1 MAHGLRAPPGKDGPL
16 PTLRVL
22 HANKLYAPWV
32 GGVEAVVQALAEE
45 TSRLPGFEVEVLAC
59 QPRGPAA
66 DERWNG
72 LRVRRVASR
81 GLFMSTPLAAGY
93 PAALTRAL
101 PDFDVVHL
109 HVPFPLPFLTDW
121 RASPS
126 TRLVVHFHAD
136 VTKAAQRAIYRLAA
150 PLQARLF
157 RRADAVVVTSERLLE
172 RSPTLAPWRDR
183 CRVIP
188 LPADLARARPLAEAE
203 RPAWRQRLGLAPGLP
218 VLLFVGRLVA
228 YKGVAHLL
236 EAMRGVEAQLLV
248 VGEGPLR
255 ADLER
260 RAARLGV
267 AERVRFLGR
276 LDDDALHAAYQL
288 ADLFVLPSCTPA
300 EAFGLVQL
308 EAMMYGCPVVNTD
321 LPTGVPG
328 VSLHGETGETV
339 PPGQAQALRRAIQ
352 RLLADEPLRRRYGEA
367 ARRRVELFDRAR
379 IAREVADL
387 YLELCAR
394 PPRREG

>member
-1 MAHGLRAPPGKDGPL
+1 
-16 PTLRVL
+16 L

-45 TSRLPGFEVEVLAC
+45 TARLPGFEVEVLAC
-59 QPRGPAA
+59 QPRGPAV

-81 GLFMSTPLAAGY
+81 GLFMSTPLAPGY
-93 PAALTRAL
+93 PAALQRAL

-109 HVPFPLPFLTDW
+109 HLPFPLPLLTDW
-121 RASPS
+121 RVSPS
-126 TRLVVHFHAD
+126 TRLVIHFHAD
-136 VTKAAQRAIYRLAA
+136 VTRPVQRAIYRLAA

-157 RRADAVVVTSERLLE
+157 DRADAVVVTSQRLLD
-172 RSPTLAPWRDR
+172 RTAMLAPWRDR

-188 LPADLARARPLAEAE
+188 LPADVAGARPLDAAG
-203 RPAWRQRLGLAPGLP
+203 RATWRARLGLPAGRR
-218 VLLFVGRLVA
+218 VVLFVGRLVG

-236 EAMRGVEAQLLV
+236 EAMRGVDALLLV
-248 VGEGPLR
+248 GGDGPLR
-255 ADLER
+255 GDLER

-276 LDDDALHAAYQL
+276 LDDDTLHAAYQL

-308 EAMMYGCPVVNTD
+308 EAMMYGCPVLNTD
-321 LPTGVPG
+321 LPTGVPE
-328 VSLHGETGETV
+328 VSVHGETGETV
-339 PPGQAQALRRAIQ
+339 PPGRPAALREAMA
-352 RLLADEPLRRRYGEA
+352 RLLADDPLRRRYGEA
-367 ARRRVELFDRAR
+367 ARRRVARFDRAR
-379 IAREVADL
+379 VARAVADL
-387 YLELCAR
+387 YLELRAR
-394 PPRREG
+394 PAPRAG